1 MSRAH
6 LTSAIAA
13 VARRLVPAHPCPS
26 ERTSDVV
33 ERLESRRLLATINWV
48 NEFSDNFDSYGTNEA
63 QARNIVRRAIAD
75 WEAVIVDFNYDDT
88 GSNQS
93 NTYNLTV
100 QAEDIG
106 GRGSAQVTSR
116 DDGTDRKPD
125 AATVRMD
132 NNGTTWYF
140 DPFVGTDGI
149 PDDGEFTQVNSLFNA
164 EAVGGTADT
173 GNDFYRTIVHEIG
186 HAMGIFNNSSGFFK
200 IADNLVDSGFN
211 DPFSSGSDLLE
222 VRIGGVARY
231 TMTENGGG
239 HLFEGGG
246 GYTGPTHPF
255 DLMNPGRTSGFGE
268 RSLIS
273 DDNALLLRDVYGY
286 DIVLPSQINT
296 FHANLNR
303 STNVLTVNGD
313 IQGVLSDNV
322 DLERSGTNAQIEYQN
337 GGTTGAREL
346 IPEAEFTSIVVNTGD
361 GTDDVDVDRLV
372 AGKTVTIN
380 LGEGNDRVD
389 VAPDD
394 GDIDTFVLSDIT
406 VNGGGG
412 TSDDILFEDENDG
425 VGGDTWTVGNGV
437 VSKSTRNINFT
448 GIENLRI
455 DGADVATTYNVNFTN
470 ARLDINSGTAIDTF
484 NVGGGDFDNNIGAVV
499 NINDFT
505 GTNNLTIDDSVDTV
519 DDDYLFENVG
529 GNDPYRFTKSSE
541 LLGLISWTEEVN
553 QIDLLANTGSNEIEF
568 GIAGGFP
575 ASMDFDIFG
584 GEGAD
589 AVRIGDGVGGNALI
603 DANITFDGQ
612 GGSDSFD
619 YLAQGILVGTTRTF
633 NSRTLTGG
641 TGGVFTA
648 AAGTEVFNLEQGI
661 VNDTV
666 NVDSLVAGLTLAISG
681 NGGNDTVVAAAA
693 SNDFDTN
700 INGLLIFEGGT
711 GTNDR
716 LLIDDTGDAGADPYN
731 ITSISPNSFTPAPFH
746 DFNKQIGGTARFFND
761 VEIVDIDGNDG
772 NNTFNLLGG
781 GGLPASLDLVI
792 DGNMGNDTL
801 TLGDGTVGIAFYDA
815 DIIFNGNDGTDAVRV
830 LGQGLA
836 SSTYTLA
843 STTIDNQ
850 FFTNEITYGTTESVE
865 IRSGTANDVV
875 NVQST
880 FATVAALIDTG
891 NGNDTVNIG
900 LVGGSVE
907 SVDGTVDVNLF
918 GGTDTLNYNDVGN
931 TFDDTY
937 ELNGFDISRTQSGT
951 VTWDSNANTVNVLGG
966 SDTNVFNINVSTFV
980 DYNVFTGGGPDTV
993 NVNNA
998 LGFGIDLDTQAE
1010 NDDVFINTDDS
1021 SLARVTF
1028 AATDRLGQLVIGDGG
1043 EVDIA
1048 GGGDKVLTV
1057 RSLAINNAGSA
1068 DGFLNIRDNAL
1079 VVDYF
1084 SSSPLS
1090 SVRSLVQSGFNG
1102 GAFNGDG
1109 IRSSN
1114 AGGDFAVGYGESAVT
1129 GTTSLF
1135 GTSVD
1140 STSVVVRYTVNGDA
1154 NLDGTVNL
1162 ADFGR
1167 LRAGFGSGTGLWTDG
1182 DFNFSGNTDLAD
1194 FGILRST
1201 FGLSV

>member
-140 DPFVGTDGI
+140 DNFIGVDGI

-286 DIVLPSQINT
+286 DIILPSQINT

-519 DDDYLFENVG
+519 DDDYFFENVG

-541 LLGLISWTEEVN
+541 PLGLISWTAEVN
-553 QIDLLANTGSNEIEF
+553 QVDLLANTGSNEIEF
-568 GIAGGFP
+568 GAPTAFL
-575 ASMDFDIFG
+575 ATQDFDIFG
-584 GEGAD
+584 GDGND
-589 AVRIGDGVGGNALI
+589 ILKIGSGSNGIANM
-603 DANITFDGQ
+603 DANVTFDGE
-612 GGSDSFD
+612 GGIDTFD
-619 YLAQGILVGTTRTF
+619 YLAQNVGAIATRVF
-633 NSRTLTGG
+633 NNSTLTGG

-648 AAGTEVFNLEQGI
+648 SVGTEVFNLVVGNGNDVIDVNSLRSGLELAI
-661 VNDTV
+661 VGNPGDDTV
-666 NVDSLVAGLTLAISG
+666 NI
-681 NGGNDTVVAAAA
+681 AAA
-693 SNDFDTN
+693 SDDFDTN
-700 INGLLIFEGGT
+700 INGLLTFAGNGGF
-711 GTNDR
+711 DR
-716 LLIDDTGDAGADPYN
+716 ALLNDTGDGGADPYD
-731 ITSISPNSFTPAPFH
+731 ITSISPNTFTPASQH
-746 DFNKQIGGTARFFND
+746 DFTKEIGGTFRFFND
-761 VEIVDIDGNDG
+761 IELFDIDGNAG
-772 NNTFNLLGG
+772 NNTFSLLGG
-781 GGLPASLDLVI
+781 GGLPLTLDLNISGGEGDDVF
-792 DGNMGNDTL
+792 

-815 DIIFNGNDGTDAVRV
+815 DMIFNGDAGTDTVVV
-830 LGQGLA
+830 LGQGLVG
-836 SSTYTLA
+836 SDYTVT
-843 STTIDNQ
+843 STTIDNE
-850 FFTNEITYGTTESVE
+850 FLTNEVTYFTTENIE
-865 IRSGTANDVV
+865 LRTGTGGD
-875 NVQST
+875 NVAVLSLST
-880 FATVAALIDTG
+880 SVAAFVDTG
-891 NGNDTVNIG
+891 NGDDVVDVGAPGGTV
-900 LVGGSVE
+900 E
-907 SVDGTVDVNLF
+907 TVDGTLDVNLF
-918 GGTDTLNYNDVGN
+918 GGNDTLNYNDAANSFV
-931 TFDDTY
+931 DTY
-937 ELNGFDISRTQSGT
+937 LLDGFNISRSASGT
-951 VTWDSNANTVNVLGG
+951 VTWDSNANTVNVFGG
-966 SDTNVFNINVSTFV
+966 TATNTFNINVSTFV
-980 DYNVFTGGGPDTV
+980 DYNVFAGGGNDIV

-998 LGFGIDLDTQAE
+998 LGFGIDLDTEAGS
-1010 NDDVFINTDDS
+1010 DDVFINTDDS

-1028 AATDRLGQLVIGDGG
+1028 TATDRLDELAIGDGG
-1043 EVDIA
+1043 EVDIE

-1057 RSLAINNAGSA
+1057 ASLDINTAGVA
-1068 DGFLNIRDNAL
+1068 DGFLNIRDNAI
-1079 VVDYF
+1079 VVDYAGA
-1084 SSSPLS
+1084 SPLS

-1167 LRAGFGSGTGLWTDG
+1167 L
-1182 DFNFSGNTDLAD
+1182 
-1194 FGILRST
+1194 
-1201 FGLSV
+1201 